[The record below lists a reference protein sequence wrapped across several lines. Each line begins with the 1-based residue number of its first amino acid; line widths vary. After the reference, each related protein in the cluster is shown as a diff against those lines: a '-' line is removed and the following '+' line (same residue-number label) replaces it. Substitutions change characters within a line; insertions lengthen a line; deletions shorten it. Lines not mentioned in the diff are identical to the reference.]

1 MANWKCVRLFGMF
14 CGNLVCSMGI
24 KYILWP
30 FGMFYGHLVCSMA
43 IWYVLWP
50 FGMFYGHLVMLC
62 TFCTV
67 STHLIIRKTRL
78 YFAPRGKLCP
88 LGPGWSYPLGVKFSV
103 RPSILLNSRECLP
116 LGSRGEIKNVPQ
128 VTHFAVRYLAL
139 RLTTFLLAYLAHHT

>member
-78 YFAPRGKLCP
+78 YL
-88 LGPGWSYPLGVKFSV
+88 KFSV